1 MSRNTSPLL
10 FSEAVRRK
18 KGLGRRKSRMGLN
31 QPVAAIILVV
41 IVTALALIVG
51 VLTMARIGV
60 FARSESIRVLEAQA
74 YLQGSCIYVN
84 AKVKN
89 DGSTAITGIS
99 VTARFGT
106 NAANIGSVGT
116 LQPGGEASASN
127 CVNVPGAG
135 RGDLIVV
142 EASGSGSSGT
152 IRHSTSVPVV

>member
-1 MSRNTSPLL
+1 MNTNTSL
-10 FSEAVRRK
+10 FFTPVVRR
-18 KGLGRRKSRMGLN
+18 RKALS

-51 VLTMARIGV
+51 VLTLARIGV
-60 FARSESIRVLEAQA
+60 FARSESIRVIEAQA
-74 YLQGSCIYVN
+74 YLQGSCIYIN

-89 DGSTAITGIS
+89 DGSTTITGVS
-99 VTARFGT
+99 VTARWGT
-106 NAANIGSVGT
+106 TTQSVGSIGD
-116 LQPGGEASASN
+116 LVPGAEASAAD
-127 CVNVPGAG
+127 CVSGLGAN

>member
-1 MSRNTSPLL
+1 MSLRKTTPQFFYS
-10 FSEAVRRK
+10 RRRRS
-18 KGLGRRKSRMGLN
+18 GLS

-60 FARSESIRVLEAQA
+60 FARAESIRVLEAQA
-74 YLQGSCIYVN
+74 YLQGTCIYVN

-89 DGSTAITGIS
+89 DGSTTINSVS

-106 NAANIGSVGT
+106 NSGSVGSIGT
-116 LQPGGEASASN
+116 LNPGSEASASN
-127 CVNVPGAG
+127 CVPGLGAG
-135 RGDLIVV
+135 RGDLIVI
-142 EASGSGSSGT
+142 EASGTGSSGT